1 MVFFRSFGPCEYEP
15 QNRPIAFATGSDKV
29 RAIVTFPKGR
39 HSIFYPRG
47 TRRVLTKYTREFVP
61 RSARE
66 AEGRQ
71 AVKQKVVS
79 MPPPKYNPQTDPR
92 EIGRRMVL
100 LQRLR
105 EYDPSVTG
113 LRPEYNPETGKLE
126 GLRVLRE
133 P

>member
-61 RSARE
+61 RSAGS
-66 AEGRQ
+66 GR
-71 AVKQKVVS
+71 
-79 MPPPKYNPQTDPR
+79 
-92 EIGRRMVL
+92 
-100 LQRLR
+100 
-105 EYDPSVTG
+105 
-113 LRPEYNPETGKLE
+113 ETGRETE
-126 GLRVLRE
+126 GGFDATPE
-133 P
+133 I